1 MTDFIAGWM
10 GGLSVLLVG
19 HPFDT
24 IKVWQQSTNAGSVS
38 SVSSLARTN
47 GFKAAMEMY
56 HAEGTRAFYKGIC
69 APMCAVGLANGAL
82 FGTYSSIVNIMIRN
96 GSSGFYYNDDDHI
109 VVRYAQTPD
118 HNSNVTSGEKRY
130 NIRDIMVNSSS
141 DRYPKQDLSE
151 HLRTGG
157 GLSDFENF
165 IASTGAGVAYAT
177 IMNPFEVVK
186 IRRQTERLFPHRRYL
201 GTVHCARRLYEKGGI
216 KSFFNGY
223 TATLIR
229 DIPGT
234 GVYLFSYST
243 FIRLIGGEKNH
254 DVPRILLAG
263 GCAGVTQW
271 ILIFPLDTIKTKI
284 QIAKE
289 GEYMGWTRCAR
300 RLYNHRGFIG
310 LYRGMAPALVR
321 AFAAN
326 GAAFV
331 GVEATLKFFR
341 NAGIEDGD
349 VWQS

>member
-24 IKVWQQSTNAGSVS
+24 IKVWQQSINAGSVS
-38 SVSSLARTN
+38 GSSSLVRN
-47 GFKAAMEMY
+47 NSIKAAMEMY
-56 HAEGTRAFYKGIC
+56 RAEGIGAFYKGIC

-96 GSSGFYYNDDDHI
+96 GSSSYYYNDDHHILVKYSQTHDHSI
-109 VVRYAQTPD
+109 TDSEKKYHRR
-118 HNSNVTSGEKRY
+118 NSMG
-130 NIRDIMVNSSS
+130 NSS
-141 DRYPKQDLSE
+141 DGYQKQDLSE

-157 GLSDFENF
+157 QLTAFENF
-165 IASTGAGVAYAT
+165 IASTGAGIAYAT

-201 GTVHCARRLYEKGGI
+201 GTVHCARQLYAKGGI
-216 KSFFNGY
+216 KSFFKGY

-234 GVYLFSYST
+234 GVYLYSYST
-243 FIRLIGGEKNH
+243 FIRLFGGEKKNPN
-254 DVPRILLAG
+254 VPRILLAG

-284 QIAKE
+284 QISKE
-289 GEYMGWTRCAR
+289 GEYVGWTRCAR
-300 RLYNHRGFIG
+300 KLYNHRGFIG
-310 LYRGMAPALVR
+310 LYRGVAPALVR

-331 GVEATLKFFR
+331 GVEATLEFFR
-341 NAGIEDGD
+341 SAGMEDGD